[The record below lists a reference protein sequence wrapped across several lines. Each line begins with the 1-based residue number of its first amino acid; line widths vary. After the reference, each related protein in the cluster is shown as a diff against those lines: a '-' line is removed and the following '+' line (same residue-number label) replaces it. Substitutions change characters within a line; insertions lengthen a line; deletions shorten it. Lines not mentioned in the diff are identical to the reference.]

1 MVLAPD
7 FEIGGFPDY
16 PSVGQDVPE
25 DPSMEGMRDK
35 ILEALDEVFSQ
46 ENVSKPS
53 DLNDSSSLLE
63 MGLDSLGLA
72 ILVAKL
78 ETKVGFDP
86 FVISEKPYYP
96 TKLGEFISFYEE
108 VGRGL

>member
-1 MVLAPD
+1 MNKKEAHNPKMGVMRS
-7 FEIGGFPDY
+7 EILD
-16 PSVGQDVPE
+16 
-25 DPSMEGMRDK
+25 
-35 ILEALDEVFSQ
+35 ALDEVFSQ
-46 ENVSKPS
+46 ENVLKPS
-53 DLNDSSSLLE
+53 DLRDSSLLLE
-63 MGLDSLGLA
+63 IGLDSLGLA

-96 TKLGEFISFYEE
+96 TTIGEFISFYEE

>member
-1 MVLAPD
+1 MEADHPK
-7 FEIGGFPDY
+7 I
-16 PSVGQDVPE
+16 
-25 DPSMEGMRDK
+25 EGMRDK
-35 ILEALDEVFSQ
+35 ILGALDEVFYQ
-46 ENVSKPS
+46 ENVLKPS
-53 DLNDSSSLLE
+53 DLSDSSLLLE

-86 FVISEKPYYP
+86 FVLSATPYYP
-96 TKLGEFISFYEE
+96 TTIGEFISFYEE